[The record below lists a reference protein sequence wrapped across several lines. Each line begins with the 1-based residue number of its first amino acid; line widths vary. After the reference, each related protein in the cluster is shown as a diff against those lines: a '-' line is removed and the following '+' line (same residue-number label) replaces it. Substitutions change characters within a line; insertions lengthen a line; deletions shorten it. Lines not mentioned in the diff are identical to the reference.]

1 MKDIVVDTILQIINK
16 NIDNAEIT
24 LDDLE
29 EDLPSVGMDSIC
41 FVKIIVSLEDEFEC
55 EIPDSKLLISE
66 MNTAKKVIAVLNA
79 LHKED
84 AFNNEE

>member
-1 MKDIVVDTILQIINK
+1 
-16 NIDNAEIT
+16 
-24 LDDLE
+24 
-29 EDLPSVGMDSIC
+29 MDSIC